1 MCHTCILMCHI
12 CVHYLYIMPHMCTSC
27 LVRPRDHR
35 RLDRRLVSPAT
46 VSTLFWLP
54 SNLRSRVKKYF
65 GEIGSLHSESEDGQ
79 TGDVFG
85 KNGAINAAYM
95 ISVAGGEEENTS
107 NISTYDLHVM
117 GDA

>member
-1 MCHTCILMCHI
+1 M
-12 CVHYLYIMPHMCTSC
+12 
-27 LVRPRDHR
+27 VRPRDHR
-35 RLDRRLVSPAT
+35 RLERSLISPAT
-46 VSTLFWLP
+46 MSIMFWLP
-54 SNLRSRVKKYF
+54 SNLRTRVKKYF

-95 ISVAGGEEENTS
+95 TSSTMAGVEEENTS

>member
-1 MCHTCILMCHI
+1 MSHL
-12 CVHYLYIMPHMCTSC
+12 CT
-27 LVRPRDHR
+27 LFIVRPRDHR
-35 RLDRRLVSPAT
+35 KLDRSLISPAT

-65 GEIGSLHSESEDGQ
+65 GEIGSLHSESEDRGQ

-95 ISVAGGEEENTS
+95 TSSHVAGGEEENTS

>member
-1 MCHTCILMCHI
+1 MSPALTL
-12 CVHYLYIMPHMCTSC
+12 CV
-27 LVRPRDHR
+27 VRPRDHR
-35 RLDRRLVSPAT
+35 RLDRSLVSPAT
-46 VSTLFWLP
+46 LSLFCCLP
-54 SNLRSRVKKYF
+54 SNLRSWVKKYF
-65 GEIGSLHSESEDGQ
+65 HEIGSLHSETDNSQ

-95 ISVAGGEEENTS
+95 TSVPEEENIS

>member
-1 MCHTCILMCHI
+1 MSCMS
-12 CVHYLYIMPHMCTSC
+12 PAHMSTLCM
-27 LVRPRDHR
+27 VRPRDHR
-35 RLDRRLVSPAT
+35 KLDRSLVSPAT
-46 VSTLFWLP
+46 MSTMFWLP

-65 GEIGSLHSESEDGQ
+65 GEIGSLHSDSEDSQ

-95 ISVAGGEEENTS
+95 TSSSMAGAEEENTS

>member
-1 MCHTCILMCHI
+1 M
-12 CVHYLYIMPHMCTSC
+12 
-27 LVRPRDHR
+27 VRPRDHR
-35 RLDRRLVSPAT
+35 KLDRSLVSPAT
-46 VSTLFWLP
+46 MSTMFWLP

-65 GEIGSLHSESEDGQ
+65 GEIGSLHSESESGQ

-95 ISVAGGEEENTS
+95 TSSSLAGAEEENTS